1 MCEQGIKKKRNVTKS
16 EENPNGMLIT
26 PEMGGNIV
34 LSVFQKG
41 KGHMNQLR
49 AEIKEH
55 RIEPPES
62 IDGMK

>member
-1 MCEQGIKKKRNVTKS
+1 MYEQGIKKKRKVTKS
-16 EENPNGMLIT
+16 EKNPNDMLNT
-26 PEMGGNIV
+26 PEMGGKIV

-41 KGHMNQLR
+41 KGHMKQLR

-55 RIEPPES
+55 RIESPES